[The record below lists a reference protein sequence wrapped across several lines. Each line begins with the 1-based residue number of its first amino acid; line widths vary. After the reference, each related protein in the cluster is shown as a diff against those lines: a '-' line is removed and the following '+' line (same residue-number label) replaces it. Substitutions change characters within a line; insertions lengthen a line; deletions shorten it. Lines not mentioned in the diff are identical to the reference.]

1 MLDLTENTEDKLKYD
16 HLKAQIDFTVNRP
29 FFFMVEVSLS
39 KVLSS
44 SPAIVVATATH
55 DFFLALVALGN
66 ALIWY
71 V

>member
-44 SPAIVVATATH
+44 SPVTLLQNKLEC
-55 DFFLALVALGN
+55 FLQDSILL
-66 ALIWY
+66 
-71 V
+71 